1 MQLDG
6 ADGEGADGEGAE
18 GAGAE
23 DEDAEHT
30 TPSLSEEAA
39 AQVVPSNPL

>member
-1 MQLDG
+1 MQFDG
-6 ADGEGADGEGAE
+6 ADGEGAAEDAE